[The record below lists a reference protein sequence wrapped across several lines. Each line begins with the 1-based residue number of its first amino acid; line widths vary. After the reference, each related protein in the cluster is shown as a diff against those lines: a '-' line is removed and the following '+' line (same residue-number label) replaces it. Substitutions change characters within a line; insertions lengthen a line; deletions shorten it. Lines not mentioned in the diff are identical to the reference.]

1 MAAMEWVRKHSTA
14 IVLSLLMAFFI
25 PMGCAEVSSE
35 LKGTAKP
42 EGGIT
47 ESVPASKTYV
57 VSHEKLWQATR
68 NVLDEWGYI
77 YEANPSSNTIKT
89 EPKHLS
95 DTQKFRFIGSDY
107 TAKLHIT
114 VEGSTVALRAR
125 FSKKSNIVMGG
136 ENLEFPEKENELR
149 KNFYEA
155 LNAKIGSS
163 VTQIDKKQG
172 SEIKDQPAQR
182 GDKAQLQGEAKEAD
196 PSPSTMATVRK
207 AKKEQR
213 LDGYIFQDK
222 NSKKFFLEDSD
233 GNTYKF
239 TGGQWIKMK

>member
-1 MAAMEWVRKHSTA
+1 MKMKLYCLVILCCA
-14 IVLSLLMAFFI
+14 ISLSI
-25 PMGCAEVSSE
+25 ISCAYVASE
-35 LKGTAKP
+35 ATGTAKP
-42 EGGIT
+42 EGVTT
-47 ESVPASKTYV
+47 EIVPASKTYSA
-57 VSHEKLWQATR
+57 SHEKVWQAAR
-68 NVLDEWGYI
+68 AILDEWGYI

-89 EPKHLS
+89 EPKQLS
-95 DTQKFRFIGSDY
+95 DTKKVMFLGANY

-114 VEGSTVALRAR
+114 VEGSTVSLRAR
-125 FSKKSNIVMGG
+125 FGKQSNVVMGG
-136 ENLEFPEKENELR
+136 ENLEYPEKENELR

-155 LNAKIGSS
+155 LDARIGRSATPS
-163 VTQIDKKQG
+163 DKKQS

-196 PSPSTMATVRK
+196 PSPPTMATVRK
-207 AKKEQR
+207 AKKEQG